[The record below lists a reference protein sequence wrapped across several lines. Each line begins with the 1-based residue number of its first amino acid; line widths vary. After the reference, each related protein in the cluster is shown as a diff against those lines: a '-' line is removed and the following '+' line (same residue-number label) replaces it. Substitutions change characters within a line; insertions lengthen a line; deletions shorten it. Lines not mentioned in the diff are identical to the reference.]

1 MEIKFLG
8 NWSSH
13 IQAGKRNVSMIIDG
27 HILLDCGPH
36 TIESMLESGID
47 PVQVDKIL
55 ISHMHLDHD
64 GGLAEILWY
73 RAAREAKDEVII
85 LGPKGIMK
93 NTEQLLKIYNTPD
106 HYMFSMKSNYV
117 EINNNGEIYEVKT
130 KFTDKVKNDYIEA
143 FVGNHSIPDNMY
155 RLEYHGNT
163 IAYTGDT
170 AYNDNIA
177 QVGEKAD
184 IFLHEMTFT
193 DQDAEIAK
201 LSKHSTYSSALRGF
215 SESHAKK
222 LVPVHLTDKT
232 VSTLKAKSREN
243 IILPFTDI
251 NL

>member
-1 MEIKFLG
+1 
-8 NWSSH
+8 
-13 IQAGKRNVSMIIDG
+13 
-27 HILLDCGPH
+27 
-36 TIESMLESGID
+36 
-47 PVQVDKIL
+47 
-55 ISHMHLDHD
+55 
-64 GGLAEILWY
+64 
-73 RAAREAKDEVII
+73 
-85 LGPKGIMK
+85 
-93 NTEQLLKIYNTPD
+93 
-106 HYMFSMKSNYV
+106 
-117 EINNNGEIYEVKT
+117 
-130 KFTDKVKNDYIEA
+130 
-143 FVGNHSIPDNMY
+143 MY

-232 VSTLKAKSREN
+232 VSTLKAKSSEN